1 MGRDDARL
9 LLKALCSV
17 AAILAA
23 TVSVGQH
30 TGSAAIGWNA
40 HWLFVRHCLLSR
52 KNIAVEIQAMGALV
66 AFYGLLRAYVRATYA
81 QSVSVR
87 IVNGIKMFWGRLLR
101 LPQTITVPTI
111 QSTAKFGRVGVT
123 QTPPAHIIDITQSL
137 DEQVKRLV
145 QYVNDRTGEASE
157 MAINITKLRLDIDG
171 VKDTVT
177 ELERNMKA
185 HTATQIQTFDRNLDS
200 RQALDLTWAI
210 WGLLVSFVGT
220 ASGFGT

>member
-1 MGRDDARL
+1 M
-9 LLKALCSV
+9 
-17 AAILAA
+17 
-23 TVSVGQH
+23 
-30 TGSAAIGWNA
+30 
-40 HWLFVRHCLLSR
+40 
-52 KNIAVEIQAMGALV
+52 
-66 AFYGLLRAYVRATYA
+66 
-81 QSVSVR
+81 
-87 IVNGIKMFWGRLLR
+87 
-101 LPQTITVPTI
+101 
-111 QSTAKFGRVGVT
+111 GVT